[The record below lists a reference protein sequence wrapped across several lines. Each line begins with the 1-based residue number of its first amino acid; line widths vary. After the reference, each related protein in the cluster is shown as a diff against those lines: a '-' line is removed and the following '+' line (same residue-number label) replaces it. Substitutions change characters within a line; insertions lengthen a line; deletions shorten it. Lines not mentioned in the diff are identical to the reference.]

1 MKSISLKL
9 DFKAF
14 AWKWGAGF
22 FSPQAFPQK
31 AFLFVGKGILMKKKK
46 IKIWFDYHH
55 ANLHFFPIKW
65 YF

>member
-14 AWKWGAGF
+14 AWKWGGGGG
-22 FSPQAFPQK
+22 PQAFPQK
-31 AFLFVGKGILMKKKK
+31 AFLFVGKGILIKKKK
-46 IKIWFDYHH
+46 KFDYHH
-55 ANLHFFPIKW
+55 ANLQFFPIKW